1 MSLIYTYVINLA
13 RVIQL
18 SAILSGLDY
27 HKLYTNEC
35 TMKYKR
41 VVERYTAMASDQ
53 SMNIDKY
60 QGDNQGTMIFPPIFT
75 CLPAS

>member
-1 MSLIYTYVINLA
+1 MSLIYTYVIKLA

-18 SAILSGLDY
+18 STTLSSLDY

-41 VVERYTAMASDQ
+41 VVEKYTTVASDQ
-53 SMNIDKY
+53 SMNTNEY
-60 QGDNQGTMIFPPIFT
+60 QGDNQDTMILPLRFT
-75 CLPAS
+75 YLLAS